1 MTNWYVPVGR
11 GKKFLGNAPAA
22 VDLLLGGWTMSTISY
37 FGSGFYF
44 SPAFSGSD
52 PSNTNTVGGLP
63 DRIANGNLPGDQRTY
78 TRWFDASA
86 FRTPAPGTFGNSS
99 PNALISQGL
108 NVHHLGLSKRF
119 RITERF
125 AATFMSQISDIFNS
139 PHFAVP
145 TTTNNISVPA
155 TVGQF
160 TTVVSDF
167 EAEKANGRRI
177 ALVLRLEF

>member
-1 MTNWYVPVGR
+1 MPPS
-11 GKKFLGNAPAA
+11 GK
-22 VDLLLGGWTMSTISY
+22 
-37 FGSGFYF
+37 YF
-44 SPAFSGSD
+44 SPDKAATSSIFGISGEVSDMTPAFSGSD

-86 FRTPAPGTFGNSS
+86 FRAPAPGTFGNSS

-125 AATFMSQISDIFNS
+125 AATFMSQISDIFNT

-145 TTTNNISVPA
+145 TTTNNISVRWWNIP
-155 TVGQF
+155 TI
-160 TTVVSDF
+160 
-167 EAEKANGRRI
+167 KAP
-177 ALVLRLEF
+177 